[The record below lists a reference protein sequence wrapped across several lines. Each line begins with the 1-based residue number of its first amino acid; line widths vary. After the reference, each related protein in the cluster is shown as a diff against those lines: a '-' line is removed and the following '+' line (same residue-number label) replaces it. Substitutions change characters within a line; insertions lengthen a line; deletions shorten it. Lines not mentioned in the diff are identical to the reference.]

1 MSGFSKMGAITRDNQ
16 YNKQQA
22 FCKIR
27 LTQLTDA
34 NMQNFSR
41 IIILTTILLVI
52 STTGIFAQNGTVRGF
67 VYEQETGEPVIFTN
81 VYFYK
86 TTYGSSTD
94 VNGYFT
100 ITKIPD
106 GQYTLMVTYLGYDTL
121 REQVTIKGNTVL
133 TKKLYL
139 TRSAFNLDAVQI
151 TADREEARSDTRTS
165 VIKLTPKQ
173 ISRIPTIGG
182 QPDLAQYL
190 QVLPGVIFTGD
201 QGGQLYIRG
210 GSPIQNK
217 VLLDGM
223 IIYNPFHSIGL
234 FSVFDTDILRNADIY
249 TGGFNAQHGGRIS
262 SVMDL
267 TTRDGN
273 KKHLAGKAGAST
285 FGAKLMLEGPLK
297 KQTDDSPSSISF
309 LLSAKN
315 SYLKQTSDLI
325 YNYIDSAGLPFN
337 YTDVYGKVS
346 VNAANGSKVNFYG
359 FNFNDKV
366 DYTELATYKWN
377 STGGGTNWVVIPG
390 NNPVLMEGNF
400 AYSSYNIT
408 MEEGSLPARS
418 SEINGFNLG
427 LGFTYFLGKDE
438 IKYGLEML
446 GFKTEFD
453 FYNTVGRQISQTEN
467 TTEIAGFVKYKM
479 TRGKLLFEPGFRI
492 QYYASLGNFSPEPR
506 LAMKY
511 NFSDNF
517 RMKMAAGLYSQNLIS
532 ANSDRDVVNLF
543 YGFLSGPDN
552 LQESF
557 DGKKVI
563 HKLQKAGHI
572 ILGAE
577 IDPLPNV
584 SVNVEV
590 YYKDFSQLTNIN
602 RNKVFE
608 DNGDYNDPTSN
619 SFKPEYLRKDFII
632 ENGDA
637 NGFDVSVK
645 YDSRKIYFWAVY
657 SLAYVNRFDGLINY
671 VPHYDRRH
679 NVNLVSSYRFGKE
692 LNWEFNAR
700 WNLGSG
706 FPFTQTQGFYEKLT
720 FQQGAGT
727 DYLTSNGQLGIIYAD
742 YNKARLPY
750 YHRLDFSLMRR
761 FRIGEKG
768 MLELNLSVTNIYDRD
783 NIFYV
788 NRITGDKVYQLPVMP
803 SFGMTMS
810 F

>member
-1 MSGFSKMGAITRDNQ
+1 MRKILKAVVFAAI
-16 YNKQQA
+16 A
-22 FCKIR
+22 
-27 LTQLTDA
+27 LTGL
-34 NMQNFSR
+34 
-41 IIILTTILLVI
+41 ILQSVEI
-52 STTGIFAQNGTVRGF
+52 SAQNGTIRGF
-67 VYEQETGEPVIFTN
+67 VYEKESGEPIIFTN
-81 VYFYK
+81 VYLYK
-86 TTYGSSTD
+86 TTYGSTTD

-100 ITKIPD
+100 ISRIPD
-106 GQYTLMVTYLGYDTL
+106 GDYTLMVTYLGFDTL
-121 REQVTIKGNTVL
+121 QLPVSIKGNTVITKNLFL
-133 TKKLYL
+133 TKA
-139 TRSAFNLDAVQI
+139 AFNLDAVMI
-151 TADREEARSDTRTS
+151 TADREEARNDTRTS

-173 ISRIPTIGG
+173 ISRIPSIGG

-190 QVLPGVIFTGD
+190 QVLPGVVFTGD

-249 TGGFNAQHGGRIS
+249 TGGFNAEHGGRIS

-273 KKHLAGKAGAST
+273 KKHIAGKAGAST
-285 FGAKLMLEGPLK
+285 FGAKLMLEGPIK
-297 KQTDDSPSSISF
+297 KQKENGGSISF
-309 LLSAKN
+309 LISAKN
-315 SYLKQTSDLI
+315 SYLKETSDI
-325 YNYIDSAGLPFN
+325 FYNYIDTAGLPFN

-346 VNAANGSKVNFYG
+346 INASNGSKVNIYG

-366 DYTELATYKWN
+366 DYTNLATYQWN

-400 AYSSYNIT
+400 AYSSYNIS
-408 MEEGSLPARS
+408 MKEGALPERTS
-418 SEINGFNLG
+418 SINGFNLG
-427 LGFTYFLGKDE
+427 MGFTYFLGKDE
-438 IKYGLEML
+438 IKYGIEMQ
-446 GFKTEFD
+446 GFRTEFD
-453 FYNTVGRQISQTEN
+453 FTNLIGRKISQAEN

-479 TRGKLLFEPGFRI
+479 TRGKLLFEPGFRV
-492 QYYASLGNFSPEPR
+492 QYYASLANFSPEPR

-511 NFSDNF
+511 NFTDRF

-532 ANSDRDVVNLF
+532 ANSDRDIVNLF

-552 LQESF
+552 LQQTF
-557 DGKKVI
+557 DGKDVN
-563 HKLQKAGHI
+563 HKLQKSEHV

-577 IDPLPNV
+577 FDPLKNMT
-584 SVNVEV
+584 VNVEV
-590 YYKDFSQLTNIN
+590 YYKNFSQLTNIN
-602 RNKVFE
+602 RNKIFD
-608 DNGDYNDPTSN
+608 DNGDYNNPNDPN
-619 SFKPEYLRKDFII
+619 YKPDYLRKDFII

-637 NGFDVSVK
+637 NGFDVSIK
-645 YDSRKIYFWAVY
+645 YEVRKIYLWAVY
-657 SLAYVNRFDGLINY
+657 SLAYVNRFDGVISY

-679 NVNLVSSYRFGKE
+679 NVNLVGSYRFGKE

-706 FPFTQTQGFYEKLT
+706 FPFTQTGGFYEKLL
-720 FQQGAGT
+720 FEQGAGT
-727 DYLTSNGQLGIIYAD
+727 NYNTSNGQLGVIYSD

-750 YHRLDFSLMRR
+750 YHRLDLSMMHRI
-761 FRIGEKG
+761 RIGEKG
-768 MLELNLSVTNIYDRD
+768 MLEFNLSVTNIYDRD

-788 NRITGDKVYQLPVMP
+788 NRITGEKVYQLPVMP
-803 SFGMTMS
+803 SFGMSMA